1 MLGWRL
7 AISAALVPLLL
18 LLFWWD
24 SSLGNAAAGLLLFC
38 LLLTIRSAFEMSAL
52 LLTRNIR
59 TSFELCAACNFF
71 IIIAAWTHVRLPGIP
86 TGRDGLL
93 LSLGIVAAALMAS
106 LLLIMMFE
114 AARYRQPGQT
124 LESLGAN
131 LLTVMYT
138 GGLLAVLAQF
148 RWFPRPEIGYF
159 AIGSVIIATKSGDIM
174 AYTFGRLWGR
184 RKMVPLL
191 SPGKTWMGGAGAVV
205 GSGLGGWLWLTF
217 GGHLFDATPQAT
229 TLLCVLA
236 YGGTLGI
243 VGLIGDLCES
253 LLKRDAEK
261 KDSASLFPGFG
272 GLLDLLDSPL
282 FAGPVALAWWVL
294 WPPAI

>member
-7 AISAALVPLLL
+7 AVSAGLIPALL

-24 SSLGNAAAGLLLFC
+24 AGLGPGSPVLLLFC
-38 LLLTIRSAFEMSAL
+38 LTLAIRGAWEMSTL
-52 LLTRNIR
+52 LKTRSIHP
-59 TSFELCAACNFF
+59 SFEAAAACNFL
-71 IIIAAWTHVRLPGIP
+71 IIVSAWMHARVPGAP
-86 TGRDGLL
+86 SGFNGLL
-93 LSLGIVAAALMAS
+93 MSLGLVAAALCFS
-106 LLLIMMFE
+106 LLLLMLFE
-114 AARYRQPGQT
+114 ALRYRKPGRT

-138 GGLLAVLAQF
+138 GGLLAVMAQF
-148 RWFPRPEIGYF
+148 RWFPSTATGYF
-159 AIGSVIIATKSGDIM
+159 AIGSVIIAAKSGDIM
-174 AYTFGRLWGR
+174 AYTFGRLWGK
-184 RKMVPLL
+184 RKLVPRL
-191 SPGKTWMGGAGAVV
+191 SPGKTWMGGVGALV

-217 GGHLFDATPQAT
+217 GGRLFDASPVASNLT
-229 TLLCVLA
+229 CVLA
-236 YGGTLGI
+236 YSATMGV

-261 KDSASLFPGFG
+261 KDSAALMPGFG

-282 FAGPVALAWWVL
+282 FAGPVALAWWAL

>member
-24 SSLGNAAAGLLLFC
+24 SSSGSAAAVLLLFC

-59 TSFELCAACNFF
+59 TSFELCAACNFL

-138 GGLLAVLAQF
+138 GGLLAV
-148 RWFPRPEIGYF
+148 
-159 AIGSVIIATKSGDIM
+159 
-174 AYTFGRLWGR
+174 
-184 RKMVPLL
+184 
-191 SPGKTWMGGAGAVV
+191 
-205 GSGLGGWLWLTF
+205 
-217 GGHLFDATPQAT
+217 
-229 TLLCVLA
+229 
-236 YGGTLGI
+236 
-243 VGLIGDLCES
+243 
-253 LLKRDAEK
+253 
-261 KDSASLFPGFG
+261 
-272 GLLDLLDSPL
+272 
-282 FAGPVALAWWVL
+282 
-294 WPPAI
+294 